1 MTYEFFTP
9 RMLWIHTSATGSQEV
24 DMDRTDYSRL
34 RRKLIGLTLTF
45 SLVPLF
51 ALGYTM
57 YDQFSQS
64 YRAKI
69 TKNVQILVE
78 NKRSAIELF
87 LEERVAQLRAISQI
101 YTFDQLRNEK
111 DLNNLFDIIQN
122 SSRSFVDLG
131 VIDQE
136 GNHIGYVGP
145 YQLKGLN
152 YRYEAWFNE
161 VMFRGIHIS
170 DVFMGYRNFPHIII
184 ALKRVEG
191 NKSWILRATID
202 PEIFNSL
209 VRTVQTGV
217 NGDAYIINR
226 QSVLQTPSRFNGQV
240 LEAVDLPKINYF
252 LGSRVER
259 VKVSGKEMIVGSSW
273 LSKKEWILLILEDP
287 REEMS
292 PLFRAQSMA
301 LGIVF
306 SGFVIILMG
315 TVFTTRSIIQQMI
328 KADREKAILD
338 ASLVQSSKMAAL
350 GKLAAGVAHEINNP
364 LTMIM
369 ESAGWMDDLLVE
381 EESRESKHYQEFK
394 EGVESI
400 GVHVER
406 AKNVTQRLLG
416 FARRMEPVQED
427 VDLTRLSEMTIK
439 FFENEAMHR
448 DIRIV
453 KEFQPD
459 LPHFNSDSSQ
469 IQQVIL
475 NIIDN
480 AIDAIGK
487 GGTIT
492 VRTRY
497 DEGRKEVSM
506 SLQDDGIGIPKE
518 QLDKIFDPFFTTKK
532 VGEGTGLGL
541 AISFSIM
548 KKLGGRIEAKSEIG
562 QGSIFTLIFPV

>member
-1 MTYEFFTP
+1 
-9 RMLWIHTSATGSQEV
+9 
-24 DMDRTDYSRL
+24 MDRTDYSRL

-45 SLVPLF
+45 SLVPLL

-101 YTFDQLRNEK
+101 YTLDQLRNEN
-111 DLNNLFDIIQN
+111 DLNRLFDIIQT

-131 VIDQE
+131 IIDQE

-152 YRYEAWFNE
+152 YRNEAWFNE

-240 LEAVDLPKINYF
+240 LEAVDIPKINYF

-259 VKVSGKEMIVGSSW
+259 VTVSGKEMIVGSSW
-273 LSKKEWILLILEDP
+273 ISKKDWILLILEDP
-287 REEMS
+287 REEMN

-306 SGFVIILMG
+306 SGFVIILLG

-328 KADREKAILD
+328 KADRDKAILD
-338 ASLVQSSKMAAL
+338 AGLVQSSKMAAL

-369 ESAGWMDDLLVE
+369 ESAGWMDDLLME
-381 EESRESKHYQEFK
+381 EEARESKHYQEFK

-406 AKNVTQRLLG
+406 AKKVTQRLLG
-416 FARRMEPVQED
+416 FARRMEPVHED

-439 FFENEAMHR
+439 FFENEALHR

-453 KEFQPD
+453 QEFQPD
-459 LPHFNSDSSQ
+459 LPHFYSDSSQ

-492 VRTRY
+492 VRTSY
-497 DEGRKEVSM
+497 DAGRKEVSM

-548 KKLGGRIEAKSEIG
+548 KKLGGRIEAKSEVG
-562 QGSIFTLIFPV
+562 QGSIFTLIFPL

>member
-1 MTYEFFTP
+1 
-9 RMLWIHTSATGSQEV
+9 
-24 DMDRTDYSRL
+24 MDRTDYSRL

-45 SLVPLF
+45 SLVPLL

-101 YTFDQLRNEK
+101 YTLDQLRNEN
-111 DLNNLFDIIQN
+111 DLNRLFDIIQT

-131 VIDQE
+131 IIDQE

-152 YRYEAWFNE
+152 YRNEAWFNE

-240 LEAVDLPKINYF
+240 LEAVDIPKINYF

-259 VKVSGKEMIVGSSW
+259 VTVSGKEMIVGSSW
-273 LSKKEWILLILEDP
+273 ISKKDWILLILEDP
-287 REEMS
+287 REEMNPCSGPRAWPWGSSS
-292 PLFRAQSMA
+292 PVL
-301 LGIVF
+301 
-306 SGFVIILMG
+306 
-315 TVFTTRSIIQQMI
+315 
-328 KADREKAILD
+328 
-338 ASLVQSSKMAAL
+338 
-350 GKLAAGVAHEINNP
+350 
-364 LTMIM
+364 
-369 ESAGWMDDLLVE
+369 
-381 EESRESKHYQEFK
+381 
-394 EGVESI
+394 
-400 GVHVER
+400 
-406 AKNVTQRLLG
+406 
-416 FARRMEPVQED
+416 
-427 VDLTRLSEMTIK
+427 
-439 FFENEAMHR
+439 
-448 DIRIV
+448 
-453 KEFQPD
+453 
-459 LPHFNSDSSQ
+459 
-469 IQQVIL
+469 
-475 NIIDN
+475 
-480 AIDAIGK
+480 
-487 GGTIT
+487 
-492 VRTRY
+492 
-497 DEGRKEVSM
+497 
-506 SLQDDGIGIPKE
+506 
-518 QLDKIFDPFFTTKK
+518 
-532 VGEGTGLGL
+532 
-541 AISFSIM
+541 
-548 KKLGGRIEAKSEIG
+548 
-562 QGSIFTLIFPV
+562 

>member
-1 MTYEFFTP
+1 
-9 RMLWIHTSATGSQEV
+9 
-24 DMDRTDYSRL
+24 MDRTDYSRL

-45 SLVPLF
+45 SLVPLL

-101 YTFDQLRNEK
+101 YTLDQLRNEN
-111 DLNNLFDIIQN
+111 DLNRLFDIIQT

-131 VIDQE
+131 IIDQE

-152 YRYEAWFNE
+152 YRNEAWFNE

-240 LEAVDLPKINYF
+240 LEAVDIPKINYF

-259 VKVSGKEMIVGSSW
+259 VTVSGKEMIVGSSW
-273 LSKKEWILLILEDP
+273 ISKKDWILLILEDP
-287 REEMS
+287 REEMN

-306 SGFVIILMG
+306 SGFVIILLG

-328 KADREKAILD
+328 KADRDKAILD
-338 ASLVQSSKMAAL
+338 AGLVQSSKMAAL

-369 ESAGWMDDLLVE
+369 ESAGWMDDLLME
-381 EESRESKHYQEFK
+381 EEDRESKHYQEFK

-406 AKNVTQRLLG
+406 AKKVTQRLLG
-416 FARRMEPVQED
+416 FARRMEPVHED

-439 FFENEAMHR
+439 FFENEALHR

-459 LPHFNSDSSQ
+459 LPHFYSDSSQ

-492 VRTRY
+492 VRTSY
-497 DEGRKEVSM
+497 DAGRKEVSM

-548 KKLGGRIEAKSEIG
+548 KKLGGRIEAKSEVG
-562 QGSIFTLIFPV
+562 QGSIFTLIFPL